1 MSTNIIP
8 FPMPAAESA
17 VRRSWIPFQNSGRTD
32 LIDSA
37 LALWLGVWAFYAA
50 CVCVRAAADF
60 LV

>member
-8 FPMPAAESA
+8 FPMPATEKA
-17 VRRSWIPFQNSGRTD
+17 VRKSWIPFQNTGRTD

-50 CVCVRAAADF
+50 FICVRAAADF

>member
-1 MSTNIIP
+1 MSANIIP
-8 FPMPAAESA
+8 FPTAATEKT
-17 VRRSWIPFQNSGRTD
+17 VRRSWIPFQNTGRTD

>member
-1 MSTNIIP
+1 M
-8 FPMPAAESA
+8 AATEKA
-17 VRRSWIPFQNSGRTD
+17 VRMSWIPFQNTGRTD

-50 CVCVRAAADF
+50 FICVRAAADF